1 MAYSE
6 SKLIRGSKKNTQ
18 DPMDTISQWMDD
30 NKSVA
35 SLRSMMEDPTLVFA
49 LEGGQPVGWKK
60 YDHSQY
66 KIKVDELD
74 QDKAKEIQLFSLARP
89 HMRAF
94 HCSWFALF
102 AAFLIWFSISPL
114 LSQIRDDL
122 NISNEDIWTSSVA
135 SLQGTLFLRFC
146 LGPLCHKFGARTLFS
161 VVLCLSAIA
170 TACTGLI
177 QTGQH
182 LILLRLGIG
191 MAGSCVVMCHY
202 WSNSMFTRDVIGTV
216 NGLCTGWG
224 NVGGGLTQ
232 LIMGS
237 ILFPTFKN
245 MLFAGDAEKAW
256 RTVCLV
262 PAAFAFLTGIVIYYI
277 SDDCALGNYRE
288 LKKHKSMPEVS
299 ATEKMCAG
307 AMNIN
312 AWFLFIQYACSFG
325 VELTMN
331 NAASL
336 YFRDE
341 FGLSLESA
349 AAIASVCG
357 SMNLFARGL
366 GGYLSDRAMK
376 SWGMRGRLLIHMFF
390 LLAEGAL
397 VLVFSKAESLI
408 YSIVV
413 MIAFSFFVQAAEG
426 STFGIVPY
434 VDPSN
439 TGSVTGLV
447 GAGGSTGAIG
457 FGLTFRQLG
466 YGDAFFVMGCA
477 IMGTSLLSAVIS
489 IKKHSAM
496 FWGKEVQSSK
506 KSRRKLKGGRAKKQQ
521 SYNIHTVARNAG
533 GSVRT
538 EPGSTL
544 SDASHMLTLQTW

>member
-1 MAYSE
+1 V
-6 SKLIRGSKKNTQ
+6 IRANKKQSPQ
-18 DPMDTISQWMDD
+18 DPMESVGQWMED

-49 LEGGQPVGWKK
+49 LEGGQPIGGWKK
-60 YDHSQY
+60 YEVSQY
-66 KIKVDELD
+66 TLRVDEHD
-74 QDKAKEIQLFSLARP
+74 HDKAKEVHLFSVDRP

-102 AAFLIWFSISPL
+102 CAFLIWFSISPL

-122 NISNEDIWTSSVA
+122 DISNEDIWTSSLA
-135 SLQGTLFLRFC
+135 SLQGALFMRFL
-146 LGPLCHKFGARTLFS
+146 LGPLCHKFGPRVLFS
-161 VVLCLSAIA
+161 IVLCLASII

-177 QTGQH
+177 ENGEH
-182 LILLRLGIG
+182 LIILRLGIG
-191 MAGSCVVMCHY
+191 MAGSCVVMTHY

-224 NVGGGLTQ
+224 NMGGGITQ
-232 LIMGS
+232 LLVGS
-237 ILFPTFKN
+237 LLYPTFRTYV
-245 MLFAGDAEKAW
+245 FDGDTEMAW
-256 RTVCLV
+256 RTVCLI
-262 PAAFAFLTGIVIYYI
+262 PAATAFVTAIIIFYI
-277 SDDCALGNYRE
+277 SDDCPLGNYRE

-299 ATEKMCAG
+299 ATEKLWAG
-307 AMNIN
+307 AKNFN
-312 AWFLFIQYACSFG
+312 AWLLFIQYACSFG

-341 FGLSLESA
+341 FGLSVEAA

-357 SMNLFARGL
+357 SLNLFARGL
-366 GGYLSDRAMK
+366 GGFISDMSMK
-376 SWGMRGRLLIHMFF
+376 SFGMRGRLWVHTVF

-397 VLVFSKAESLI
+397 VLVFSKVETMTS
-408 YSIVV
+408 SIII

-434 VDPSN
+434 VDPAN
-439 TGSVTGLV
+439 TGSITGIV

-457 FGLTFRQLG
+457 FGMAFRQLG
-466 YGDAFFVMGCA
+466 YGDAFFIMGCA
-477 IMGTSLLSAVIS
+477 IMGTSLLSVIIS

-496 FWGKEVQSSK
+496 FWGKEEKSSHTK
-506 KSRRKLKGGRAKKQQ
+506 KGKRKLKSGRPKKH
-521 SYNIHTVARNAG
+521 SNNYNIHAVARNAG
-533 GSVRT
+533 SVRSEHSADPT
-538 EPGSTL
+538 T
-544 SDASHMLTLQTW
+544 MTIQTW